1 MVVAA
6 ILGGGRGS
14 RMGGEMPKQFLTLGG
29 EAVILHSL
37 RAFLQNARV
46 DAVLLLVPE
55 EYVPFTET
63 LVRNAGLSGG
73 KTPVTVLAG
82 GETRGDTLLLA
93 LEYMRDTCGLTETVL
108 ITHDA
113 ARPFVTQS
121 MIEENIAGAE
131 ICGAVNTCIPATD
144 TVFLSDDGRFIT
156 DVPARKNVFHAQT
169 PQTFRADEL
178 YGLIQAMPPEEFT
191 SLTDGCSVFVK
202 AGRPVYMARGSEN
215 NIKITFPGDLKR
227 AEQILREKTDD
238 E

>member
-14 RMGGEMPKQFLTLGG
+14 RMGGEMPKQFLPLGG

-37 RAFLQNARV
+37 RAFLQSERI
-46 DAVLLLVPE
+46 DAALLLVPAQYV
-55 EYVPFTET
+55 EYTET

-73 KTPVTVLAG
+73 RPVTVLTG

-93 LEYMRDTCGLTETVL
+93 LEYTRDIWGLADTVL

-131 ICGAVNTCIPATD
+131 SCGAVNTCIPATD
-144 TVFLSDDGRFIT
+144 TVFLSEDGRFIA
-156 DVPARKNVFHAQT
+156 DVPPRKNVFHAQT
-169 PQTFRADEL
+169 PQTFRAQEL
-178 YGLIQAMPPEEFT
+178 YVLIKAMPPEEFI

-202 AGRPVYMARGSEN
+202 AGKPVYMACGSEN
-215 NIKITFPGDLKR
+215 NIKITFPGDIKR
-227 AEQILREKTDD
+227 AEQILREQMND
-238 E
+238 ER

>member
-6 ILGGGRGS
+6 VLGGGRGS
-14 RMGGEMPKQFLTLGG
+14 RMGGEMPKQFLPLGG

-46 DAVLLLVPE
+46 DACLLLAPE

-63 LVRNAGLSGG
+63 LVQNAGLTGG

-93 LEYMRDTCGLTETVL
+93 LEYTRETWGLTDTVL

-113 ARPFVTQS
+113 ARPFVTQG

-131 ICGAVNTCIPATD
+131 AYGAVNTCIPATD
-144 TVFLSDDGRFIT
+144 TVFLSVDGRFIA

-169 PQTFRADEL
+169 PQTFRADVL
-178 YGLIQAMPPEEFT
+178 YDLIKAMPPEEFT

-202 AGRPVYMARGSEN
+202 AGKPVYMARGSEN
-215 NIKITFPGDLKR
+215 NIKITFPGDINR
-227 AEQILREKTDD
+227 AEQILRRMINN
-238 E
+238 